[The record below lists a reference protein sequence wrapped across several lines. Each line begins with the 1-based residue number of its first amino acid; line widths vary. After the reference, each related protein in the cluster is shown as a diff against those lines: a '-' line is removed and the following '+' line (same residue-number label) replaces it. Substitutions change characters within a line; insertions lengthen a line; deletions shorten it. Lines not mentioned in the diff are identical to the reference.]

1 MLWGV
6 WVARGLQRARESR
19 ARWGM
24 AGTPAGGAARFSC
37 PPNFIATAP
46 ASKPCRLSLEALT
59 GPDTE
64 LWLIQAPVDFVPA
77 CLNGRLV
84 PLAGSQM
91 VKGKVDGKRH
101 RYRVLSSSDS
111 GTGVATLLAPSE
123 TGVGLTCAPTP
134 QGSLRIIEGPPAAT
148 SGIPL
153 QSIPASPAPQIPEG
167 LRPRFCAFGGTPPVT
182 GPTAALAL
190 SSPAS
195 GKRKKKRHHQPDTA
209 VPGEPLNGLD
219 ALEVDAVLGV
229 PEMAAG
235 KKRKRKKQQLE
246 GLEGVELG
254 ATEPLPAEAQEP
266 LGVPSPAPPKKKKK
280 RHREAETTELAME
293 MLEPAVGMPELAVGT
308 LEPPDRTVEG
318 PQLLGET
325 DLLDNSDLQVPKKK
339 KRRKGAEGIPE
350 EYQLQPAMEPQEEI
364 VTLPPPKKKKKKEKG
379 HREPTE
385 LDPGVMEPLQQI
397 MEPEVE
403 PPAQIA
409 QPLTKQRKKD
419 RRSHVAMEPQEEGP
433 GLELLEIL
441 EPQAVTP
448 PAKRKKEKRHRMTE
462 PGTEVT
468 EPQGETAD
476 LELVSQHLGEPPSHE
491 KKRKKKKLQQ
501 PDSGELS

>member
-1 MLWGV
+1 
-6 WVARGLQRARESR
+6 
-19 ARWGM
+19 M

-37 PPNFIATAP
+37 PPNFITTAP

-123 TGVGLTCAPTP
+123 TGGGLTCAPTP
-134 QGSLRIIEGPPAAT
+134 LGSLRIIEGPPKAT

-167 LRPRFCAFGGTPPVT
+167 LRPRFCAFGGSPPVT

-195 GKRKKKRHHQPDTA
+195 GKRKKKRHQPEA
-209 VPGEPLNGLD
+209 GVPGEPLNGLD

-246 GLEGVELG
+246 ELEGAELG
-254 ATEPLPAEAQEP
+254 GTEALPAETQEP
-266 LGVPSPAPPKKKKK
+266 LGVPSPARPKKKKK
-280 RHREAETTELAME
+280 RHREAETTELALE
-293 MLEPAVGMPELAVGT
+293 MLEPAVEMPEPVVEMPELAVGT
-308 LEPPDRTVEG
+308 MEPPDRTVEG
-318 PQLLGET
+318 PQLWGEM
-325 DLLDNSDLQVPKKK
+325 DLLDDSGLQVPKKK
-339 KRRKGAEGIPE
+339 KRRKGAEEVPE
-350 EYQLQPAMEPQEEI
+350 EYQLQPAMEPQEET
-364 VTLPPPKKKKKKEKG
+364 VTLPSPKKKKKKEKE
-379 HREPTE
+379 HQEPKE
-385 LDPGVMEPLQQI
+385 LDPGV

-403 PPAQIA
+403 PPAQVA

-419 RRSHVAMEPQEEGP
+419 RRSFVPMEPQEEGP
-433 GLELLEIL
+433 GFELLDIL
-441 EPQAVTP
+441 KPQAVSP
-448 PAKRKKEKRHRMTE
+448 PAKRKKEKRHRVAE
-462 PGTEVT
+462 PGTDAT
-468 EPQGETAD
+468 EPQGETVD

-491 KKRKKKKLQQ
+491 KKRKKKKLQ